1 MPEPMSELPESVK
14 TLQTRSVALWQ
25 ASLDICPRQ
34 IRRFRQLL
42 SREEAA
48 RAQRFLSETH
58 RRRFVAAHGILR
70 QILGRLTGIC
80 PKQLEFSDQG
90 RGRPGLKND
99 LPFDF
104 FCFNLSHSRDMMVL
118 GVCLKGPVGVDVEW
132 IKPAADISGLA
143 DRFFSSAEA
152 RAVRSRSRESAKVL
166 FYQYWTFKEA
176 YLKATGEGIA
186 RLGDIEIHHRSDGSY
201 GLADRGCSMDG
212 KWTILPVFPR
222 PGYAGAVAVKFIG
235 PDLAYINGMPVHDAC
250 L

>member
-1 MPEPMSELPESVK
+1 MPELPESMK
-14 TLQTRSVALWQ
+14 TLQTRGVALWQ
-25 ASLDICPRQ
+25 ASLDAGPQKTARLEK
-34 IRRFRQLL
+34 LL
-42 SREEAA
+42 SSEEIA

-70 QILGRLTGIC
+70 QILGRVTGIC
-80 PKQLEFSDQG
+80 PKHLEFADQG

-104 FCFNLSHSRDMMVL
+104 FCFNLSHSRDMMLL

-132 IKPAADISGLA
+132 INPAAGISGLA

-152 RAVRSRSRESAKVL
+152 REIRSRSRESAKAL
-166 FYQYWTFKEA
+166 FYQYWTLKEA

-186 RLGDIEIHHRSDGSY
+186 RLGDIEIRHRAGGGY
-201 GLADRGCSMDG
+201 GLADCGCPMDE

-222 PGYAGAVAVKFIG
+222 PEYAGAVAVKFVG
-235 PDLAYINGMPVHDAC
+235 PDFANIDDVSVHDAR

>member
-1 MPEPMSELPESVK
+1 MSALPESLK
-14 TLQTRSVALWQ
+14 TLQTRGVALWQ

-70 QILGRLTGIC
+70 QILGGLTGIC

-104 FCFNLSHSRDMMVL
+104 FCFNLSHSREMMLL
-118 GVCLKGPVGVDVEW
+118 GVCLKGPVGVDIEW
-132 IKPAADISGLA
+132 INPAVDISGMA
-143 DRFFSSAEA
+143 DRFFSPDEA
-152 RAVRSRSRESAKVL
+152 RAVRSRSRESAKAL
-166 FYQYWTFKEA
+166 FYQYWTLKEA

-186 RLGDIEIHHRSDGSY
+186 RLRDVEIDCRADGGY
-201 GLADRGCSMDG
+201 ALADRGCSMNE

-222 PGYAGAVAVKFIG
+222 PGYAGAVAVKFTG
-235 PDLAYINGMPVHDAC
+235 PDFACINGMPVHDAF